1 MFFPKVI
8 AITGFKGSG
17 KNTVANYIID
27 LYKDKF
33 NFETVA
39 FADPIRK
46 QVEFIFKLNG
56 SDKQYDSFK
65 RSTMSFGVGY
75 IGNSTIY
82 ARRAVREI
90 GMLMRSYD
98 EDQFV
103 RYVDHKIQSDK
114 NKVWII
120 TDLRFQNELD
130 FLKSINAYIIKV
142 DRNVEKDDHITEQGI
157 HDSQCHAFLYNN
169 ETEKELVPQIKGR
182 FDKFIQ

>member
-1 MFFPKVI
+1 MFPGVI
-8 AITGFKGSG
+8 AIAGLKGSG
-17 KNTVANYIID
+17 KNTAADLIID
-27 LYKDKF
+27 LYKDKL
-33 NFETVA
+33 NFETIA

-46 QVEFIFKLNG
+46 EVERIFKLDG
-56 SDKQYDSFK
+56 SNKQYDSFK
-65 RSTMSFGVGY
+65 RSTMSFGIGF

-103 RYVDHKIQSDK
+103 RYVNEKIQSDK
-114 NKVWII
+114 AKVWII

-142 DRNVEKDDHITEQGI
+142 DREVVKDDHITEAGI
-157 HDSQCHAFLYNN
+157 YDSHCNAVFDNN
-169 ETEKELVPQIKGR
+169 KSEGDLKLQIKLH
-182 FDKFIQ
+182 FDNLL